1 VSFILDKGYGCKTE
15 QIPGSTIPLLNGM
28 ARGDIDVTMEMW
40 SDNIPDA
47 WAEVEKAGKAVKL
60 GVSIPDA
67 EQGWYVPRYV
77 VEGPDAPAP
86 GLKSVSDLPKY
97 KDLFRDPEEP
107 SKGRFY
113 NGIAG
118 WGAEVVSTKK
128 LKAYDLEKDFTNFRP
143 GTGAA
148 LSSAIASAYKRKKPI
163 FYYYWGPTWVMGMY
177 DGVKLEEP
185 AYDKKIWDEM
195 ADAKDPKRAVAFPL
209 MKVDVA
215 ANAAFIKKA
224 PKIKEFLTKYRASNA
239 MISKALVKMREA
251 GGQDAAQTAAKTFL
265 KAQKDVWTQWVPD
278 DVAKRVEAAL

>member
-1 VSFILDKGYGCKTE
+1 
-15 QIPGSTIPLLNGM
+15 
-28 ARGDIDVTMEMW
+28 
-40 SDNIPDA
+40 
-47 WAEVEKAGKAVKL
+47 
-60 GVSIPDA
+60 
-67 EQGWYVPRYV
+67 
-77 VEGPDAPAP
+77 
-86 GLKSVSDLPKY
+86 
-97 KDLFRDPEEP
+97 
-107 SKGRFY
+107 
-113 NGIAG
+113 
-118 WGAEVVSTKK
+118 
-128 LKAYDLEKDFTNFRP
+128 
-143 GTGAA
+143 
-148 LSSAIASAYKRKKPI
+148 
-163 FYYYWGPTWVMGMY
+163 MGMY